1 MSVFLDANRISLNS
15 DFVTEFTKASK
26 LIKSNNL
33 KAAKEGFKSSLRI
46 SRTKEEFLISHLFG
60 CWVSYRIKPF
70 SVPVDRYLEKIN
82 IALESGSEKVEEFRL
97 RILCEVL
104 RSSNYLEWCLDAHR
118 RLWKRYSKFPDGL
131 NYLNVMSS
139 ASSISS
145 PEFLRLHSKM
155 GELVT
160 AESQEN
166 RKLYQLAMYRYS
178 LKLGRSESAID
189 HLREL
194 TIILEKTPSWVEKE
208 MERLQDILVGKED
221 LYFQILKGNHD
232 VLSELDRNT
241 SKDLNINDAMIDIS
255 AAVVFSSREELFG
268 KVDCYLDK
276 LDIYEQLPV
285 LKFAMAY
292 LPKSR
297 FTELKIPSKF
307 QFIDIA
313 LLQCENKAKLLNW
326 LDNCEGRPEGLNL
339 EIIKTIRACPRYLGG
354 SNAVS
359 FNGESSV
366 FRFKSKKVLVIG
378 FCGLHGD
385 MFMPVSTFSY
395 FFEARSDVSHLW
407 LNDVSASNFAKG
419 LPGFG
424 NNVITMANK
433 LKELINEYEFEKVVC
448 IGNSAG
454 GSAAAFF
461 AWHLGADQSIGL
473 SAPTFVDLQDTA
485 RNPSALY
492 KGFIDKGINL
502 SIDLRNFYTSS
513 SSPKLTLYYGD
524 KNEVDVK
531 YAENMRGLPNV
542 EHKPL
547 VGISGHSIAPHM
559 IVTGEMQKLINSL

>member
-60 CWVSYRIKPF
+60 CWVAFRIKPF
-70 SVPVDRYLEKIN
+70 SIPSDRYLEKIN
-82 IALESGSEKVEEFRL
+82 IALESGSEIVEEFRL

-104 RSSNYLEWCLDAHR
+104 RSSNHSEWCIEAHR
-118 RLWKRYSKFPDGL
+118 RLWNRYYNFSDGL
-131 NYLNVMSS
+131 GYLSV
-139 ASSISS
+139 ISDVNIS
-145 PEFLRLHSKM
+145 CPEFVKLLARL
-155 GELVT
+155 GELVKG
-160 AESQEN
+160 EGNEN
-166 RKLYQLAMYRYS
+166 KKLYQLAMYRYY
-178 LKLGRSESAID
+178 LKTGKPDRAND
-189 HLREL
+189 HLRDL
-194 TIILEKTPSWVEKE
+194 TLILESNPPWVEKE
-208 MERLQDILVGKED
+208 IGRLEDILNGKED

-232 VLSELDRNT
+232 VLPRLGRN
-241 SKDLNINDAMIDIS
+241 SKKDLKASDAMIEIS
-255 AAVVFSSREELFG
+255 ASVVFSNREDLFS
-268 KVDCYLDK
+268 KVNYYLEN
-276 LDIYEQLPV
+276 LDIHEKLPV

-292 LPKSR
+292 LPKTR
-297 FTELKIPSKF
+297 FTNLKIPF
-307 QFIDIA
+307 RYQFIDIA
-313 LLQCENKAKLLNW
+313 LLQCANKAQLLSW
-326 LDNCEGRPEGLNL
+326 LDQCEGRPEGLNL

-395 FFEARSDVSHLW
+395 FFEARSDISHLW

-424 NNVITMANK
+424 NNLITMANK

-448 IGNSAG
+448 IGTSAG

-502 SIDLRNFYTSS
+502 SIDLRNFYTNA

-524 KNEVDVK
+524 QNEVDVR
-531 YAENMRGLPNV
+531 YAENMKGLPNV